1 LELVIIPRAIFHNP
15 MTGSTVFS
23 MNIEQLYYYF
33 SQDAMENIGKNKK
46 GKQKNEKIR
55 LEICDLL
62 IEYLSR
68 TRVI

>member
-1 LELVIIPRAIFHNP
+1 
-15 MTGSTVFS
+15 